1 MSDFGTVWR
10 HLSFG
15 VGAGVHVL
23 SWMTLASVRFR
34 YLVVVLAAGLM
45 FLAVSKLSD
54 LSVNVL
60 PETRPVVVEV
70 QIEALGLSAPEVES
84 LVTVPIEK
92 NLLEGV
98 LGVTDVTS
106 DSIPGLAAIDLHFAA
121 GTNLYQARQLV
132 QERLNSAFIL
142 PNVSKPPVMLQPVS
156 SSADVMV
163 IGLTSKTLSQV
174 KLSVLSRWT
183 LVPRL
188 LGVAGVANVSTFGQA
203 DLQLQVQ
210 VDPSVLAA
218 HHLAVD
224 DVVNAVGNS
233 QLVTPLSYLQGST
246 PGADGFLE
254 NSNQR
259 ITIRH
264 VLPFGTPANLAQIPV
279 VTQSLGPLPPGTKS
293 AGKPPILGSV
303 ATVVDGHQPL
313 IGDAMN
319 STNSNGLLLVVQK
332 LPNASAVSV
341 TRGLDAALVQMGPA
355 LTGVHVNTTVFRP
368 GTYLS
373 LAGHNDRVAVIVA
386 AALALLALLLLL
398 LSLRFA
404 LVCVVAIAVSVIV
417 ATSVLQGL
425 GYTFSSIVLLGLLLA
440 LAVVVQDAVGSTAAV
455 MAAFAK
461 PDDEEPVP
469 PVINRVAIAYREFG
483 RTFVGGSVVALI
495 CVAPLFVATGLTAT
509 FLRPMVL
516 AFGFAIFASMLV
528 ALIIS
533 PALAA
538 IVLSVGTKR
547 EPRGLVIV
555 RWLGAVYSRILRQAL
570 AAGVWGLA
578 TACILGAVGLAITL
592 PMLHPSQPVY
602 QDRNLDVTWTGEP
615 GMSLLELN
623 RITARADSELVAIP
637 GVQQVSATLGR
648 AVTSDQIDNTN
659 TGHIWVQL
667 KPTADYAK
675 TVAAVRGVVGG
686 TPGMLGTVSTY
697 ETDSMAGVL
706 SKAPTD
712 ADVRVYGPSY
722 PEVLRIAANIR
733 TMMSSVPGLGE
744 PHVQA
749 EPVQPTINI
758 EVKADAAKVY
768 GLTPGDV
775 RREAGT
781 LLLGLTVGNFFESD
795 KVFDVVVEAQRNLV
809 SNLTEI
815 RNVQI
820 DDGSG
825 GEVKLG
831 TVATVTSSS
840 EPEDIKHDQFTPYVD
855 ITALVKHGDSGSVDA
870 AISRGLSQLGFPL
883 EYHAQLQAPPPR
895 GTSRTQF
902 VSYLLAALLGVALI
916 VQAALGSWRLVLLTI
931 AAVLPAVAVA
941 SAVALG
947 IGSTSLSAAA
957 GVLAVVVISLRQSIA
972 VAGRI
977 RRRHVTDGGELTD
990 ELLVAASSEG
1000 VGWVIFS
1007 ALLTILVLGPFVVM
1021 GETAGTETVHAAA
1034 VVIVCGLVV
1043 ASLVNLLL
1051 LPTAVLKAG
1060 PTAPVPR
1067 ETEDQ
1072 ATGDLAWVAASRSP
1086 AV

>member
-1 MSDFGTVWR
+1 
-10 HLSFG
+10 
-15 VGAGVHVL
+15 
-23 SWMTLASVRFR
+23 MTLASVRFR

-45 FLAVSKLSD
+45 VLAVSKLPD

-70 QIEALGLSAPEVES
+70 QIEALGLSAAEVES

-106 DSIPGLAAIDLHFAA
+106 DSIAGLAAIDLHFAA

-163 IGLTSKTLSQV
+163 IGLTSKTLTQV
-174 KLSVLSRWT
+174 QLSVLSRWT

-210 VDPSVLAA
+210 VNPTVLAA

-224 DVVNAVGNS
+224 DIVDAVGNS

-279 VTQSLGPLPPGTKS
+279 VTQSLGPQPVGTPKAS
-293 AGKPPILGSV
+293 KPPVLSSV

-319 STNSNGLLLVVQK
+319 GTNSNGLLLVVQK

-341 TRGLDAALVQMGPA
+341 TQGLGAALAQLRPA
-355 LTGVHVNTTVFRP
+355 LLGVHVDSSVFRP
-368 GTYLS
+368 ATYVS
-373 LAGHNDRVAVIVA
+373 TAGHNDRVAVIVA
-386 AALALLALLLLL
+386 AALAVLALLLLL

-404 LVCVVAIAVSVIV
+404 LVCVVSIAVSLIA
-417 ATSVLQGL
+417 ATSLLQGL
-425 GYTFSSIVLLGLLLA
+425 GYSFSSIVLLGLLLA
-440 LAVVVQDAVGSTAAV
+440 LAVVVEDAVSSTAVV

-461 PDDEEPVP
+461 GKDDEPVP
-469 PVINRVAIAYREFG
+469 PIINRVALAYREFG

-516 AFGFAIFASMLV
+516 AFGFAVIASMLV

-538 IVLSVGTKR
+538 ILLSVRTRR
-547 EPRGLVIV
+547 EPHGLVV
-555 RWLGAVYSRILRQAL
+555 ARWLGSMYYRVLRRLLAV
-570 AAGVWGLA
+570 GVWGLA
-578 TACILGAVGLAITL
+578 AVCILGAVGLAITL
-592 PMLHPSQPVY
+592 PMLHPGPPVY
-602 QDRNLDVTWTGEP
+602 QDRDLDVTWTGEP

-623 RITARADSELVAIP
+623 RITARADSELMAIA

-648 AVTSDQIDNTN
+648 AVTSDQLDNTN

-686 TPGMLGTVSTY
+686 TPGMVASVSTY
-697 ETDSMAGVL
+697 ETDSMAGL
-706 SKAPTD
+706 LPRTPRS
-712 ADVRVYGPSY
+712 ADVRVYGPNY
-722 PEVLRIAANIR
+722 PEVLRLAYGIR
-733 TMMSSVPGLGE
+733 KMMSSVPGLGE
-744 PHVQA
+744 PHIQA
-749 EPVQPTINI
+749 EPTEPTINI

-815 RNVQI
+815 QNLLI
-820 DDGSG
+820 DDASG

-831 TVATVTSSS
+831 TVATVTSTS
-840 EPEDIKHDQFTPYVD
+840 EPEDIKHDQFTPYLD
-855 ITALVKHGDSGSVDA
+855 ITALVKHGDAASVDA
-870 AISRGLSQLGFPL
+870 AINHSLSQMSFPL
-883 EYHAQLQAPPPR
+883 EYHAQLQAPPPH
-895 GTSRTQF
+895 GTSRTEF
-902 VSYLLAALLGVALI
+902 VSYFLAALLGIALI

-931 AAVLPAVAVA
+931 AGALPAVAVA

-957 GVLAVVVISLRQSIA
+957 GVLAVVVIALRQSIA

-977 RRRHVTDGGELTD
+977 RRRHVSDGGELTG
-990 ELLVAASSEG
+990 ELLVAASSDSAAS
-1000 VGWVIFS
+1000 VIIS
-1007 ALLTILVLGPFVVM
+1007 ALVAILVLAPFIVM
-1021 GETAGTETVHAAA
+1021 GETAGTEAVHGAA
-1034 VVIVCGLVV
+1034 VVIVCGIVV
-1043 ASLVNLLL
+1043 ATLVNLLL
-1051 LPTAVLKAG
+1051 LPSAVLKAG
-1060 PTAPVPR
+1060 PTAPVPP
-1067 ETEDQ
+1067 EIEEQ
-1072 ATGDLAWVAASRSP
+1072 ATGDLAWVAASRTP

>member
-1 MSDFGTVWR
+1 M
-10 HLSFG
+10 
-15 VGAGVHVL
+15 L
-23 SWMTLASVRFR
+23 SWLTLASVRFR
-34 YLVVVLAAGLM
+34 YLVVVLAAGIM
-45 FLAVSKLSD
+45 VLAVSKLPD

-92 NLLEGV
+92 NLLQGV

-174 KLSVLSRWT
+174 QLSVLSRWT

-203 DLQLQVQ
+203 DLQLQVI
-210 VDPSVLAA
+210 VNPTVLFA

-279 VTQSLGPLPPGTKS
+279 VTQNLGPLPPGTK
-293 AGKPPILGSV
+293 AGPKPPVLGSV

-319 STNSNGLLLVVQK
+319 GTNSNGLLLVVQK

-341 TRGLDAALVQMGPA
+341 AQGLDAALAQLRPA
-355 LTGVHVNTTVFRP
+355 LIGVHVDPTVFRP
-368 GTYLS
+368 ATYLS
-373 LAGHNDRVAVIVA
+373 TAGHNDRVAVIVA
-386 AALALLALLLLL
+386 GALAVLALLLLL

-404 LVCVVAIAVSVIV
+404 LVCVVSIAVSVFA
-417 ATSVLQGL
+417 ATAVLQGL

-440 LAVVVQDAVGSTAAV
+440 LAVVVQDAVSSTGAV

-461 PDDEEPVP
+461 GKEDDEPVP
-469 PVINRVAIAYREFG
+469 PIIDRVASAYREFG
-483 RTFVGGSVVALI
+483 RTFVGGSVVAVI

-516 AFGFAIFASMLV
+516 AFGFAVIASMLV

-538 IVLSVGTKR
+538 ILLTVRTKR
-547 EPRGLVIV
+547 EPRGLVV
-555 RWLGAVYSRILRQAL
+555 ARWLGSMYSRVLRQLL
-570 AAGVWGLA
+570 AVGVWGLA
-578 TACILGAVGLAITL
+578 AVCIFGAVGLAITL
-592 PMLHPSQPVY
+592 PMLHPGPPAF
-602 QDRNLDVTWTGEP
+602 QDRDLDVTWTGQP

-623 RITARADSELVAIP
+623 RITALADTELVATP

-659 TGHIWVQL
+659 TGHLWVQL

-675 TVAAVRGVVGG
+675 TVAAVRRVVGG
-686 TPGMLGTVSTY
+686 TPGMVGTVSTY
-697 ETDSMAGVL
+697 ESDSMAGVL
-706 SKAPTD
+706 SRTPTD
-712 ADVRVYGPSY
+712 ADVRVYGPNY
-722 PEVLRIAANIR
+722 PEVVRLAENIR
-733 TMMSSVPGLGE
+733 GMMSGVPGLGE
-744 PHVQA
+744 PHIQA
-749 EPVQPTINI
+749 TPSQPTINI
-758 EVKADAAKVY
+758 EVNTDAAKVY

-795 KVFDVVVEAQRNLV
+795 KVFDVIVRAQPNLI

-815 RNVQI
+815 QNLLI

-825 GEVKLG
+825 GQVKLG

-840 EPEDIKHDQFTPYVD
+840 EPEDIKHDQFTPYLD
-855 ITALVKHGDSGSVDA
+855 ITAPVKHGDAGSADA
-870 AISRGLSQLGFPL
+870 AISHNLSQLSFPL
-883 EYHAQLQAPPPR
+883 EYHAQLQAPPPH

-902 VSYLLAALLGVALI
+902 VTYFLAALLGIALI
-916 VQAALGSWRLVLLTI
+916 VQAAVGSWRLVLLTI
-931 AAVLPAVAVA
+931 AGALPAVAVA
-941 SAVALG
+941 AAVALG
-947 IGSTSLSAAA
+947 IGSTSLSATA
-957 GVLAVVVISLRQSIA
+957 GVLAVVVITLRQSIA
-972 VAGRI
+972 IAGRI
-977 RRRHVTDGGELTD
+977 RQRHAADGGELTSD
-990 ELLVAASSEG
+990 LLVTGAGDGAGS
-1000 VGWVIFS
+1000 VIIS
-1007 ALLTILVLGPFVVM
+1007 ALITILVLAPFIAL
-1021 GETAGTETVHAAA
+1021 GETAGTETVHGAA
-1034 VVIVCGLVV
+1034 VVIVSGVVV
-1043 ASLVNLLL
+1043 ATLVNLLL
-1051 LPTAVLKAG
+1051 LPSAVLKAG
-1060 PTAPVPR
+1060 PTAPVPP
-1067 ETEDQ
+1067 ETEEQ
-1072 ATGDLAWVAASRSP
+1072 STGDVAWAASQSP